1 MDIIDILVLF
11 VVFFH
16 ICIFMWLVDIILL
29 KPFMFLFF
37 GDGNFGIIGETS
49 YKVVTTVS
57 SSFPSYTLTIYFVIT
72 IFFLIMYIIYLIII
86 FIIPPTGFAT
96 LFIPVRE
103 LLLSIPPF
111 PALIDKGIFNFYSS
125 VFKLL
130 GLTGNSSLS
139 EFTREYFY
147 FSKDG
152 TYEIMKLFNPHL
164 NTDKIDSILQDINNN
179 SENENNYYDLKILED
194 MDNNNKKSEI
204 KTLRDNVNVCING
217 SSDFTPPNIDY
228 TGMLK
233 NNINAAKNNIKCNL
247 SSITPYIQT
256 EANDL

>member
-11 VVFFH
+11 VVFFN
-16 ICIFMWLVDIILL
+16 ICIFVWLVDLL
-29 KPFMFLFF
+29 IAKPFMYLFF
-37 GDGNFGIIGETS
+37 GDGNFGIVGETS

-57 SSFPSYTLTIYFVIT
+57 STFPSYTLPIYYLVT
-72 IFFLIMYIIYLIII
+72 IFFLIMYIIFLIIM

-111 PALIDKGIFNFYSS
+111 PALINKGIFNFYGSL
-125 VFKLL
+125 FKLF
-130 GLTGNSSLS
+130 GFSGNSSLS

-152 TYEIMKLFNPHL
+152 SYEIMKLFNPHL
-164 NTDKIDSILQDINNN
+164 NTDKIDAILQDINNN
-179 SENENNYYDLKILED
+179 SENNNYDNYEFSIFED
-194 MDNNNKKSEI
+194 MDNNNKKSEL
-204 KTLRDNVNVCING
+204 KTLRDNVNVCIDG

-228 TGMLK
+228 TGILK
-233 NNINAAKNNIKCNL
+233 NNINAAKSNIKCNL

-256 EANDL
+256 EIND

>member
-11 VVFFH
+11 VVFFN
-16 ICIFMWLVDIILL
+16 ICIFIWLVDIIIL
-29 KPFMFLFF
+29 KPFMYLFF
-37 GDGNFGIIGETS
+37 GDGNFGIVGETS

-57 SSFPSYTLTIYFVIT
+57 SEFPSYTLPVYYLIT
-72 IFFLIMYIIYLIII
+72 IFFLIMYIIFLIIM
-86 FIIPPTGFAT
+86 FTIPETGLAT

-111 PALIDKGIFNFYSS
+111 PALINKGIFNFYSS
-125 VFKLL
+125 IFKLF
-130 GLTGNSSLS
+130 GLSGNSSLS
-139 EFTREYFY
+139 AFVREYFY

-152 TYEIMKLFNPHL
+152 SYEIMKIFNPHL
-164 NTDKIDSILQDINNN
+164 NTDKIDSILMGID
-179 SENENNYYDLKILED
+179 NNYEFGILED

-204 KTLRDNVNVCING
+204 KTLRDNVNVCVDG
-217 SSDFTPPNIDY
+217 GSDFTPPNIDY

-233 NNINAAKNNIKCNL
+233 NNINAVKSNIKCNL

-256 EANDL
+256 EANDLL